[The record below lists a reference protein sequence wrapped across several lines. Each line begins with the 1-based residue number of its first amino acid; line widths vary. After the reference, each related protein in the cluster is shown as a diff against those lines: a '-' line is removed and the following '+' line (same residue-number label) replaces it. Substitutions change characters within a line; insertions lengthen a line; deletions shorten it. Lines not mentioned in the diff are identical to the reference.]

1 MEQKLS
7 NYLANRLQEIKEHE
21 KAIKSQKD
29 FIRASLIASINS
41 IKDVRVPSVKKVGT
55 VLNVIAYKD
64 LENWDVK
71 GTILENYLCAYIE
84 QNPLCVALKV
94 IERLEDCLA
103 KGKEANFHV
112 FIKEDTF
119 YCKMMIPRNFS
130 VPVYF
135 AKSILE
141 TFYKK
146 LKANDISAV

>member
-1 MEQKLS
+1 MEPKIS
-7 NYLANRLQEIKEHE
+7 NYLANRLQEIKEQE
-21 KAIKSQKD
+21 QAIKEKKD
-29 FIRASLIASINS
+29 FIRASLIASI
-41 IKDVRVPSVKKVGT
+41 KDARVPSVKKVGT

-71 GTILENYLCAYIE
+71 GTIIEHFLCDYIE

-103 KGKEANFHV
+103 KGKRSANFN
-112 FIKEDTF
+112 IWLKEDTF
-119 YCKMMIPRNFS
+119 YCRMTIPRNFS
-130 VPVYF
+130 VPVHF

-141 TFYKK
+141 SFYKK

>member
-1 MEQKLS
+1 MEMEQKLS
-7 NYLANRLQEIKEHE
+7 NYLANRLQEIKEQE
-21 KAIKSQKD
+21 KAIKNQKD
-29 FIRASLIASINS
+29 FIRDSLIAS

-64 LENWDVK
+64 LENWDVN
-71 GTILENYLCAYIE
+71 GAILEHFLCTYIE

-94 IERLEDCLA
+94 IERLEDGLA
-103 KGKEANFHV
+103 KGKTINFNLW
-112 FIKEDTF
+112 IKEDTF

-130 VPVYF
+130 VPVHF

-141 TFYKK
+141 SFYKK